1 MVKLPILHQK
11 TIAKAVMWLCVGLC
25 VDAAGR
31 KSWGK
36 THVRQWKWV

>member
-11 TIAKAVMWLCVGLC
+11 TIAKAVMWLCV
-25 VDAAGR
+25 DAAGR
-31 KSWGK
+31 KGWGK